1 MKKLIVA
8 AVAVALLCVVVA
20 SAGEKAASNT
30 MQGWVSDVMCGAK
43 GANAGHAECT
53 KKCAEGGQMLVFVSD
68 AEKKVWTVDN
78 PETLKGHEGHHVAVT
93 GHADATKGSVHI
105 ENVEMIAEASPDK
118 GKNDGAHSHDKKKK
132 T

>member
-1 MKKLIVA
+1 MKKLLIASLALVLLA
-8 AVAVALLCVVVA
+8 AVAV
-20 SAGEKAASNT
+20 SAGEKSSNNK

-43 GANAGHAECT
+43 GANAGHADCT

-68 AEKKVWTVDN
+68 AEKKVWTVEN

-93 GHADATKGSVHI
+93 GNADAAKGSMRI
-105 ENVEMIAEASPDK
+105 ESVEMVAEASPDK
-118 GKNDGAHSHDKKKK
+118 GKNDGGHSHDKKKK